1 MLVRKPSSVKFVAII
16 YVIPRFFMTPLYS
29 EEYDSPVKL
38 VPYKDPGCVWI
49 RGVANGGAGG
59 ADCPPDTK
67 NREGEQKSGRG
78 KRGKGK
84 KKEGKEEKREKGR
97 KKREKEKRKGKRKRG
112 RKREKGKERKREE
125 KKGEKGRKGGEE
137 KGGRKGINIMFHRYL
152 NISNGMNFA

>member
-1 MLVRKPSSVKFVAII
+1 M
-16 YVIPRFFMTPLYS
+16 
-29 EEYDSPVKL
+29 
-38 VPYKDPGCVWI
+38 
-49 RGVANGGAGG
+49 GGRG

-97 KKREKEKRKGKRKRG
+97 KKREKEKRKGRRKRG
-112 RKREKGKERKREE
+112 RKRKRKGKEKRREE
-125 KKGEKGRKGGEE
+125 RGKGKKRGRGTFCAYVRTPKFIRDIEGVPVCKLPPTFTETFRPRPKLKNIVDLYE
-137 KGGRKGINIMFHRYL
+137 TLINIMFHRYL